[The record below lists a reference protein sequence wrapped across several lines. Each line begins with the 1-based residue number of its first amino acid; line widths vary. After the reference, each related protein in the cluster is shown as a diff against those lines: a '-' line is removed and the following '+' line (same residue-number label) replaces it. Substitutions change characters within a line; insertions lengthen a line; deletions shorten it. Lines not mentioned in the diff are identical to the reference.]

1 MTARERIAWA
11 YTMDGSDITKQEIEA
26 KQKEIKE
33 ANAHRRAGLKRL
45 YLCDPRK
52 NRWCRKTACAYRY
65 DFKCWCFATTRKECR
80 ASRLRDLVGY
90 RF

>member
-1 MTARERIAWA
+1 MTRR
-11 YTMDGSDITKQEIEA
+11 EIEA
-26 KQKEIKE
+26 MRKEIE
-33 ANAHRRAGLKRL
+33 AANAHRGTGLKRL

-52 NRWCRKTACAYRY
+52 NRECKKTTCAYR
-65 DFKCWCFATTRKECR
+65 DGFDCGCFATTRKECR

>member
-11 YTMDGSDITKQEIEA
+11 YTMGGSDMTKQEIEE
-26 KQKEIKE
+26 KRKEIE
-33 ANAHRRAGLKRL
+33 AANAHRGAGLKRL

-52 NRWCRKTACAYRY
+52 NRECKKTACVYRY
-65 DFKCWCFATTRKECR
+65 DFKCLCFATTRKECR

>member
-1 MTARERIAWA
+1 MTKR
-11 YTMDGSDITKQEIEA
+11 EIEA
-26 KQKEIKE
+26 MRKEIE
-33 ANAHRRAGLKRL
+33 TANAHRRAMGLKRL

-80 ASRLRDLVGY
+80 ASKLRDLVGY

>member
-1 MTARERIAWA
+1 MTR
-11 YTMDGSDITKQEIEA
+11 QEIEA
-26 KQKEIKE
+26 MRKEIKE

-52 NRWCRKTACAYRY
+52 NRECKKTVCAYGDGAER
-65 DFKCWCFATTRKECR
+65 WCFATTNKKHR

-90 RF
+90 HF

>member
-1 MTARERIAWA
+1 MTDR
-11 YTMDGSDITKQEIEA
+11 EIEA
-26 KQKEIKE
+26 MRKEIKA

-52 NRWCRKTACAYRY
+52 NRECKKTVCAYGDGAER
-65 DFKCWCFATTRKECR
+65 WCFATTKKECR

-90 RF
+90 HF